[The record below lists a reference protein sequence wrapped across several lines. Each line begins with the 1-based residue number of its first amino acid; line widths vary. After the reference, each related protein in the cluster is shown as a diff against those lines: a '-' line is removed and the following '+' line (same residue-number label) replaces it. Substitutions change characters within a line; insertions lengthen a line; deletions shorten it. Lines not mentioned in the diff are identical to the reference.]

1 MSTARLSSGDRRM
14 RDAVLLQLEWD
25 PDVDASGIGVAARK
39 CVVTLTGVVDSCAG
53 KLAAERAARRVQG
66 VKAVANDVQVRTR
79 LPRTDAE
86 IAADAVRTLEMRGA
100 LPEGVQVVVH
110 NGHIT
115 LSGVV
120 PTPFDRVYAGKAL
133 WRISGVKGI
142 VNRIR
147 VVASPQHDSGLASTN
162 RIDDPMR
169 AVRTP
174 TGRTSRPGSAPD
186 RG

>member
-1 MSTARLSSGDRRM
+1 MSTARLSSADRRM

-39 CVVTLTGVVDSCAG
+39 SVVTLTGVVDGCAG
-53 KLAAERAARRVQG
+53 KLAAERAAKRVQG
-66 VKAVANDVQVRTR
+66 VKAVANDIQVRAL

-86 IAADAVRTLEMRGA
+86 IATDTVRLLEMRGA

-115 LSGVV
+115 LTGVV
-120 PTPFDRVYAGKAL
+120 PTPFDRAYARKAL
-133 WRISGVKGI
+133 WRIAGIKRI

-147 VVASPQHDSGLASTN
+147 VASPLN
-162 RIDDPMR
+162 DD
-169 AVRTP
+169 AVALEHE
-174 TGRTSRPGSAPD
+174 SD
-186 RG
+186 

>member
-39 CVVTLTGVVDSCAG
+39 SVVTLTGVVDTCAA

-66 VKAVANDVQVRTR
+66 VKAVANDIQVRTC

-86 IAADAVRTLEMRGA
+86 IATDTVQMLEMRGA
-100 LPEGVQVVVH
+100 LPEGVQVIVH

-115 LSGVV
+115 LTGVV
-120 PTPFDRVYAGKAL
+120 PTPFDRAYARKAL
-133 WRISGVKGI
+133 WRIPGVKGI

-147 VVASPQHDSGLASTN
+147 VTASPQNDSALPSTHEL
-162 RIDDPMR
+162 D
-169 AVRTP
+169 
-174 TGRTSRPGSAPD
+174 
-186 RG
+186 